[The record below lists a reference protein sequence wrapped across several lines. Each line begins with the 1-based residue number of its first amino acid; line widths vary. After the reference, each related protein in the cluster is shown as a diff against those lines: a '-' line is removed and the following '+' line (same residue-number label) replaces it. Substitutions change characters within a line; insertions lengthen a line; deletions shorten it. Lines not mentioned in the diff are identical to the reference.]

1 MATVVLQEPPFGEGE
16 TGAITHDEVVEDPDV
31 EQRQRIAQSPGD
43 ELVRLACLG
52 DARRMVV
59 REDHCGRIV
68 RECLPHHF
76 ARVHARAV
84 DRAAKEFV
92 EGDQAMAVVEVQA
105 AEHLVRPV
113 AQLGDE
119 ELRRVARRVQH
130 RHRAQL
136 LLVVPPGDFERGLQ
150 AAPAGKT
157 HAAQPAA
164 GLPIGGE
171 EAAKAARMR
180 EQCAGEGH
188 SIKTGVATAE
198 DERQQFRVRQA
209 VDALLDEFFTR
220 SFARRPGADSHGDT
234 SVRAQCRRGRDAAH
248 AEKPACLRAP
258 HEPPDNARM
267 KGCKILLGV
276 TGGIAAY
283 KSPDLVRRLAERG
296 AQVQVVMTAGA
307 AQFVTATTFQ
317 AVSGRA
323 VRDSLWDSAA
333 EAAMGHIELARW
345 ADLVLI
351 APATAHSLAALA
363 HGLADDLLGTLCLA
377 TEAPIA
383 VAPAMNRAMWAN
395 RATQANLEVLRER
408 GVHVLGPGAGDQAC
422 GEVGEGRMLEPLEL
436 AELVAAL
443 LGRPRGP
450 LAGRRVIVT
459 AGPTRER
466 LDPVRFIS
474 NRSSGKMGFAIA
486 RAAREAGADV
496 LLITGPVG
504 LPTPAGVRRLDVE
517 SAEDMLA
524 TVMREVAGTDIY
536 ISTAAVADYRPV
548 RPATQKIKK
557 TESTLDLA
565 LERTTDVLA
574 TVAARPDRPFVVGFA
589 AETENVEQNAR
600 AKLLRKN
607 LDLIAANEVGDDK
620 VFDKEENALIVF
632 SRTDR
637 TALGPAPKGRLAQE
651 FMALV
656 ATHFA
661 AHRAATPGKARA

>member
-1 MATVVLQEPPFGEGE
+1 
-16 TGAITHDEVVEDPDV
+16 
-31 EQRQRIAQSPGD
+31 
-43 ELVRLACLG
+43 
-52 DARRMVV
+52 
-59 REDHCGRIV
+59 
-68 RECLPHHF
+68 
-76 ARVHARAV
+76 
-84 DRAAKEFV
+84 
-92 EGDQAMAVVEVQA
+92 
-105 AEHLVRPV
+105 
-113 AQLGDE
+113 
-119 ELRRVARRVQH
+119 
-130 RHRAQL
+130 
-136 LLVVPPGDFERGLQ
+136 
-150 AAPAGKT
+150 
-157 HAAQPAA
+157 
-164 GLPIGGE
+164 
-171 EAAKAARMR
+171 
-180 EQCAGEGH
+180 
-188 SIKTGVATAE
+188 
-198 DERQQFRVRQA
+198 
-209 VDALLDEFFTR
+209 
-220 SFARRPGADSHGDT
+220 
-234 SVRAQCRRGRDAAH
+234 
-248 AEKPACLRAP
+248 
-258 HEPPDNARM
+258 M

-296 AQVQVVMTAGA
+296 ADVQVVMTSGA

-323 VRDSLWDSAA
+323 VRDSLWDPAA

-345 ADLVLI
+345 ADLILI

-383 VAPAMNRAMWAN
+383 VAPAMNRVMWAN
-395 RATQANLEVLRER
+395 VATRANVALLRER
-408 GVHVLGPGAGDQAC
+408 GVHVFGPGAGDQAC
-422 GEVGEGRMLEPLEL
+422 GEVGEGRMLEPVEL

-443 LGRPRGP
+443 LGAPHGP

-496 LLITGPVG
+496 LLITGPVS
-504 LPTPAGVRRLDVE
+504 LPTPPGVRRLDVE

-524 TVMREVAGTDIY
+524 VVTREVAATDIY
-536 ISTAAVADYRPV
+536 ISTAAVADYRPA
-548 RPATQKIKK
+548 RPAGQKIKK
-557 TESTLDLA
+557 TESALDLA

-600 AKLLRKN
+600 TKLLRKN

-620 VFDKEENALIVF
+620 VFDKDENALIVL

-637 TALGPAPKGRLAQE
+637 TALGPASKSRLAQE

-656 ATHFA
+656 AAHFA
-661 AHRAATPGKARA
+661 AHRAAMPGKARA